1 MYATTIEGICVS
13 VSRASVIAGAI
24 QMGLL
29 VDERGG
35 NLTVRSYPGEY
46 DPPAVVTWSM
56 AS

>member
-1 MYATTIEGICVS
+1 MYTTTIEGVCVS

-29 VDERGG
+29 VDERGDK
-35 NLTVRSYPGEY
+35 LIVRSYPGEY

-56 AS
+56 E